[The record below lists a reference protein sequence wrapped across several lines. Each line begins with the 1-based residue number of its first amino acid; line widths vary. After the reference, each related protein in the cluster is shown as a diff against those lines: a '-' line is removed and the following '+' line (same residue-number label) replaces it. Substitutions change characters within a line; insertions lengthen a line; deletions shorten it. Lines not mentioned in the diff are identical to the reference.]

1 MSDALFA
8 KVKRLA
14 HERGTT
20 MRDIVEQGLHMV
32 LDKRP
37 GRARFRLRDASFGS
51 GGLAPGVDE
60 TDWDKIRELTYEGR
74 GG

>member
-14 HERGTT
+14 NERGTT
-20 MRDIVEQGLHMV
+20 MREMVEEGLNLV
-32 LDKRP
+32 LEKRP
-37 GRARFRLRDASFGS
+37 RRARFRLRDASFGS